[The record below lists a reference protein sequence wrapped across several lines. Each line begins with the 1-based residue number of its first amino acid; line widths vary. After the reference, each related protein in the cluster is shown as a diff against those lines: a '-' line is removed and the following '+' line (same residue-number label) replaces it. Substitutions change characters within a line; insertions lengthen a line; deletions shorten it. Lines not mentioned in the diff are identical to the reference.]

1 MTIAV
6 SDDRRVL
13 FPLRL
18 MGALRDLLVG
28 TLFCLTPVTAV
39 VVLGW
44 LVRRMKAN
52 VAQRRGQPVARPGWL
67 LGARGQGGFVQI
79 LFGGLAANI
88 RSGLLATVGLAILTL
103 PFTLAWLGA
112 WWAGWENSFNKG
124 YEQAEVGPAVWAAAT
139 LLALPVLAHLP
150 LALAHGAV
158 ENRFRA
164 LFEVQ
169 RINRIARAAGPRL
182 VWLAM
187 LSVFAAVPFFG
198 LRAVPVFV
206 EEIVPG
212 FSAMS
217 AEEQGNV
224 AGLFDL
230 LGAAAAFLAALFLKH
245 RAAVI
250 YSKAVEVERARL
262 GWVWVGLAA
271 VIWAALPVMIVV
283 GQFMNYSAV
292 LWLNHPVILLPWAG

>member
-6 SDDRRVL
+6 SHDRRVL

-44 LVRRMKAN
+44 LVRWMQAT
-52 VAQRRGQPVARPGWL
+52 VAKRRGQPVARPGWL
-67 LGARGQGGFVQI
+67 LGVRRQGDFVQF

-88 RSGLLATVGLAILTL
+88 RGGLLATVGLAILTL

-124 YEQAEVGPAVWAAAT
+124 YEQAEVGPTVWAAAT

-158 ENRFRA
+158 ENRFGA

-187 LSVFAAVPFFG
+187 LSVFAAFPFLG
-198 LRAVPVFV
+198 LRALPVFV

-212 FSAMS
+212 FSVMS
-217 AEEQGNV
+217 TEEQGNV
-224 AGLFDL
+224 AGLL
-230 LGAAAAFLAALFLKH
+230 EVLGAAAAFLAALFLKH

-250 YSKAVEVERARL
+250 YSKAVQVERARL

-283 GQFMNYSAV
+283 GQFMNFGSF
-292 LWLNHPVILLPWAG
+292 LWLNHPVFLLPWAG